1 MKEININHIDIDLDG
16 DGIPEKYILK
26 DKTLNA
32 LFQTLANIAFSSD
45 YNDLINQPTSLPASD
60 VYEWAKN
67 IAKPEYTKNEIGL
80 ENVDN
85 TSDLNKPVSIAQQK
99 AIDDAYANSNGYTD
113 QKISE
118 LINGAPTSLDTL
130 GELAKAMTDNADV
143 VSALEQAIGSKANQN
158 EFDSHVGND
167 TIHITSSERNKWN
180 SAISGTDDT
189 KDNIVS
195 FTSND
200 TTNPISWSDVS
211 ALTSGE
217 KHTSIFTKISTMFKN
232 IRYLYKLI
240 GTTDISAIGNGTVTG
255 GLSALNSNFINCLK
269 KSDVVNN
276 LTTTTTNVPLSA
288 SQGKVLNDKLSN
300 LISNSIYTTT
310 QKKST
315 GSDGTINTGLRVS
328 ARILLGAYDNNN
340 GAYILIPFIYLG
352 VWYLKAVSS
361 GNLQSIQNVEISYS
375 LILKDINS

>member
-1 MKEININHIDIDLDG
+1 MKEVNINHIEIDLDG

-26 DKTLNA
+26 DKALNA
-32 LFQTLANIAFSSD
+32 LFLTLANIAFSSD
-45 YNDLINQPTSLPASD
+45 YNDLINQPDSLPASD

-130 GELAKAMTDNADV
+130 GELAKAMTDNEDV
-143 VSALEQAIGSKANQN
+143 VAALKQSIGSKANKN

-167 TIHITSSERNKWN
+167 TIHITSSERTKWN
-180 SAISGTDDT
+180 NAISGTDDT
-189 KDNIVS
+189 KDNVVS
-195 FTSND
+195 FTNND
-200 TTNPISWSDVS
+200 TTNPTSWSDISV
-211 ALTSGE
+211 LTSGE

-240 GTTDISAIGNGTVTG
+240 GTTDISAIGNGTITG
-255 GLSALNSNFINCLK
+255 GLSTLNSNFLNYQRAFKAMDKIVTVGENGDCGLGLYS
-269 KSDVVNN
+269 SDIEIVKVVP
-276 LTTTTTNVPLSA
+276 LTWISVGLYLVNGEWGIHTTNV
-288 SQGKVLNDKLSN
+288 
-300 LISNSIYTTT
+300 NSTFAIVITY
-310 QKKST
+310 
-315 GSDGTINTGLRVS
+315 
-328 ARILLGAYDNNN
+328 YD
-340 GAYILIPFIYLG
+340 
-352 VWYLKAVSS
+352 VK
-361 GNLQSIQNVEISYS
+361 
-375 LILKDINS
+375 

>member
-1 MKEININHIDIDLDG
+1 MNEIDINHIEIDLDG

-26 DKTLNA
+26 DKALNA
-32 LFQTLANIAFSSD
+32 LFLTLANIAFSSD
-45 YNDLINQPTSLPASD
+45 YNDLINQPDSLPASD

-130 GELAKAMTDNADV
+130 GELAKAMTDNEDV
-143 VSALEQAIGSKANQN
+143 VAALEQSIGSKANKN

-167 TIHITSSERNKWN
+167 TIHITSSERTKWN
-180 SAISGTDDT
+180 NAISGTDDT
-189 KDNIVS
+189 KDNVVS
-195 FTSND
+195 FTNND
-200 TTNPISWSDVS
+200 TSNPTSWSDISV
-211 ALTSGE
+211 LTSGE

-240 GTTDISAIGNGTVTG
+240 GTTDISAIGNGTITG
-255 GLSALNSNFINCLK
+255 GLSTLNSNFEINE
-269 KSDVVNN
+269 VINN
-276 LTTTTTNVPLSA
+276 DILFTRVGNIVTMSSQGNWTLYGTVTIPEGFRPKNKTIIIVKNTTNDNTSFVW
-288 SQGKVLNDKLSN
+288 LNALADQYS
-300 LISNSIYTTT
+300 
-310 QKKST
+310 
-315 GSDGTINTGLRVS
+315 
-328 ARILLGAYDNNN
+328 NNN
-340 GAYILIPFIYLG
+340 YVYVYGTWIA
-352 VWYLKAVSS
+352 
-361 GNLQSIQNVEISYS
+361 E
-375 LILKDINS
+375 

>member
-1 MKEININHIDIDLDG
+1 MKEVNINHIEMDLDG
-16 DGIPEKYILK
+16 DGIPEKYILN
-26 DKTLNA
+26 DKALNA

-45 YNDLINQPTSLPASD
+45 YNDLINQPDSLPASD

-189 KDNIVS
+189 KDNVVS
-195 FTSND
+195 FTNND
-200 TTNPISWSDVS
+200 TTNPTSWSDVS

-255 GLSALNSNFINCLK
+255 GLSALNSNLNNLIYTKDVQIYFNPGSSRGLWEFGIDSTKFLNAY
-269 KSDVVNN
+269 VVNQGSTEVELSFHSYESGIYISSSITGQE
-276 LTTTTTNVPLSA
+276 LTVRF
-288 SQGKVLNDKLSN
+288 VLYK
-300 LISNSIYTTT
+300 
-310 QKKST
+310 
-315 GSDGTINTGLRVS
+315 
-328 ARILLGAYDNNN
+328 
-340 GAYILIPFIYLG
+340 
-352 VWYLKAVSS
+352 
-361 GNLQSIQNVEISYS
+361 
-375 LILKDINS
+375 

>member
-1 MKEININHIDIDLDG
+1 MKEVNINHIEMDLDG

-26 DKTLNA
+26 DKALNA

-45 YNDLINQPTSLPASD
+45 YNDLINQPDSLPASD

-118 LINGAPTSLDTL
+118 L
-130 GELAKAMTDNADV
+130 
-143 VSALEQAIGSKANQN
+143 EQAIGSKANQN
-158 EFDSHVGND
+158 EFDSHVGNN

-195 FTSND
+195 FTNND
-200 TTNPISWSDVS
+200 TTNPTSWSDVS

-255 GLSALNSNFINCLK
+255 GLSALNSNLTQNFIKFKTIERYIEFNNTDIYNIGYIDTDFGITKDRVLGLFAIVTNANTYPL
-269 KSDVVNN
+269 VV
-276 LTTTTTNVPLSA
+276 TTFYVANEFGVKMPVVYN
-288 SQGKVLNDKLSN
+288 QGLAFRITVLYK
-300 LISNSIYTTT
+300 
-310 QKKST
+310 
-315 GSDGTINTGLRVS
+315 
-328 ARILLGAYDNNN
+328 
-340 GAYILIPFIYLG
+340 
-352 VWYLKAVSS
+352 
-361 GNLQSIQNVEISYS
+361 
-375 LILKDINS
+375 

>member
-195 FTSND
+195 FTNND
-200 TTNPISWSDVS
+200 TTNPTSWSDVS

-240 GTTDISAIGNGTVTG
+240 GTTDISAIGNGTITG
-255 GLSALNSNFINCLK
+255 GLSTLNSNLDKKATGYFGSVVLTHCKIGYQTIVLDFSTSEKLK
-269 KSDVVNN
+269 TFSIESNIKTLLDVI
-276 LTTTTTNVPLSA
+276 TSLST
-288 SQGKVLNDKLSN
+288 G
-300 LISNSIYTTT
+300 YTTLKPVVAIQSIDNENKT
-310 QKKST
+310 FTVAYSA
-315 GSDGTINTGLRVS
+315 DAEFTINVHC
-328 ARILLGAYDNNN
+328 LLFGA
-340 GAYILIPFIYLG
+340 
-352 VWYLKAVSS
+352 
-361 GNLQSIQNVEISYS
+361 
-375 LILKDINS
+375 

>member
-1 MKEININHIDIDLDG
+1 MKEVNINHIEMDLDG
-16 DGIPEKYILK
+16 DGIPEKYILN
-26 DKTLNA
+26 DKALNA

-45 YNDLINQPTSLPASD
+45 YNDLINQPDSLPASD

-99 AIDDAYANSNGYTD
+99 AIDDAYTNSNGYTD

-143 VSALEQAIGSKANQN
+143 VSALEQVIGSKANSN

-195 FTSND
+195 FTNND
-200 TTNPISWSDVS
+200 TTNPTSWSDVS

-255 GLSALNSNFINCLK
+255 GLSALNSNFK
-269 KSDVVNN
+269 KSEILSKTFECTVNQNGIHVLDLQADIELALQIRLNQPNYFATVRSLTSGAWYVVVEN
-276 LTTTTTNVPLSA
+276 
-288 SQGKVLNDKLSN
+288 
-300 LISNSIYTTT
+300 Y
-310 QKKST
+310 
-315 GSDGTINTGLRVS
+315 DGTRAANVTVS
-328 ARILLGAYDNNN
+328 GTVY
-340 GAYILIPFIYLG
+340 Y
-352 VWYLKAVSS
+352 VVK
-361 GNLQSIQNVEISYS
+361 
-375 LILKDINS
+375 

>member
-1 MKEININHIDIDLDG
+1 MKEININHIDMDLDG

-26 DKTLNA
+26 DKALNSS
-32 LFQTLANIAFSSD
+32 FQTLANIAFSSD
-45 YNDLINQPTSLPASD
+45 YNDLINRPTSLPASD
-60 VYEWAKN
+60 VYEWAKS

-143 VSALEQAIGSKANQN
+143 VSALEQAIGSKANKN

-167 TIHITSSERNKWN
+167 TIHITSSERTKWN

-189 KDNIVS
+189 KDNVVS
-195 FTSND
+195 FTNND
-200 TTNPISWSDVS
+200 TTNPTSWSDVS
-211 ALTSGE
+211 VLTSGE

-255 GLSALNSNFINCLK
+255 GLSALDS
-269 KSDVVNN
+269 N
-276 LTTTTTNVPLSA
+276 LTKYAKFKDISVDTDSEGNAPIGSISGLIPLSCIPITV
-288 SQGKVLNDKLSN
+288 G
-300 LISNSIYTTT
+300 
-310 QKKST
+310 
-315 GSDGTINTGLRVS
+315 VS
-328 ARILLGAYDNNN
+328 M
-340 GAYILIPFIYLG
+340 
-352 VWYLKAVSS
+352 
-361 GNLQSIQNVEISYS
+361 S
-375 LILKDINS
+375 LIVCNGYGIYYVKTDAYNTKITVRVTYTDYQ

>member
-1 MKEININHIDIDLDG
+1 MKEVNINHIDIDLDG

-26 DKTLNA
+26 DKALNA
-32 LFQTLANIAFSSD
+32 LFLTLANIAFSSD
-45 YNDLINQPTSLPASD
+45 YNDLINQPDSLPASD

-130 GELAKAMTDNADV
+130 GELAKAMTDNEDV
-143 VSALEQAIGSKANQN
+143 VAALEQSIGSKANKN

-167 TIHITSSERNKWN
+167 TIHITSSERTKWN
-180 SAISGTDDT
+180 NAISGTDDT
-189 KDNIVS
+189 KDNVVS
-195 FTSND
+195 FTNND
-200 TTNPISWSDVS
+200 TSNPTSWSDISV
-211 ALTSGE
+211 LTSGE

-240 GTTDISAIGNGTVTG
+240 GTTDISAIGNGTITG
-255 GLSALNSNFINCLK
+255 GLSTLNSNLVNKLPSFIRCVNI
-269 KSDVVNN
+269 KSNSSYSIPSSNIDKSESGLVVVTCINTNYLYFGVLQNGWQAKGIKPIIAVGLSATYDGNN
-276 LTTTTTNVPLSA
+276 LTITN
-288 SQGKVLNDKLSN
+288 
-300 LISNSIYTTT
+300 T
-310 QKKST
+310 
-315 GSDGTINTGLRVS
+315 
-328 ARILLGAYDNNN
+328 
-340 GAYILIPFIYLG
+340 
-352 VWYLKAVSS
+352 SS
-361 GNLQSIQNVEISYS
+361 GEMDFYIFFMNF
-375 LILKDINS
+375 K

>member
-1 MKEININHIDIDLDG
+1 MKEVNINHIDIDLDG

-195 FTSND
+195 FTNND
-200 TTNPISWSDVS
+200 TTNPTSWSDVS

-255 GLSALNSNFINCLK
+255 GLSALNSNFSK
-269 KSDVVNN
+269 HKYVVGARGGIITASSTTGWHTIT
-276 LTTTTTNVPLSA
+276 LTFTNMETLETAVAMQKYPNQ
-288 SQGKVLNDKLSN
+288 SQKAIVLTDL
-300 LISNSIYTTT
+300 
-310 QKKST
+310 
-315 GSDGTINTGLRVS
+315 
-328 ARILLGAYDNNN
+328 
-340 GAYILIPFIYLG
+340 
-352 VWYLKAVSS
+352 S
-361 GNLQSIQNVEISYS
+361 GNQAEFGYYGS
-375 LILKDINS
+375 LSTDLNIIAIGIGIAK

>member
-1 MKEININHIDIDLDG
+1 MKEVNINHIEMDLDG
-16 DGIPEKYILK
+16 DGIPEKYILN
-26 DKTLNA
+26 DKALNA

-45 YNDLINQPTSLPASD
+45 YNDLINQPDSLPASD

-118 LINGAPTSLDTL
+118 LIN
-130 GELAKAMTDNADV
+130 
-143 VSALEQAIGSKANQN
+143 
-158 EFDSHVGND
+158 ND

-189 KDNIVS
+189 KDNVVS

-200 TTNPISWSDVS
+200 TTNPTSWSDVS

-255 GLSALNSNFINCLK
+255 GLSALNSNFK
-269 KSDVVNN
+269 KSEILSKTFECTVKQNGIHVLDLQADIHLALQIRLNQPNYFATVRSLTSGAWYVVVEN
-276 LTTTTTNVPLSA
+276 
-288 SQGKVLNDKLSN
+288 
-300 LISNSIYTTT
+300 Y
-310 QKKST
+310 
-315 GSDGTINTGLRVS
+315 DGTRVP
-328 ARILLGAYDNNN
+328 N
-340 GAYILIPFIYLG
+340 
-352 VWYLKAVSS
+352 VTVS
-361 GNLQSIQNVEISYS
+361 GTVYYVI
-375 LILKDINS
+375 K

>member
-1 MKEININHIDIDLDG
+1 MKEVNINHIDMDLDG

-26 DKTLNA
+26 DKALNA
-32 LFQTLANIAFSSD
+32 LFLTLANIAFSSD
-45 YNDLINQPTSLPASD
+45 YNDLINQPDSLPASD

-130 GELAKAMTDNADV
+130 GELAKAMTDNEDV
-143 VSALEQAIGSKANQN
+143 VAALEQSIGSKANKN

-167 TIHITSSERNKWN
+167 TIHITSSERTKWN
-180 SAISGTDDT
+180 KAISGTDDT
-189 KDNIVS
+189 KDNVVS
-195 FTSND
+195 FTNND
-200 TTNPISWSDVS
+200 TTNPTSWSDVS
-211 ALTSGE
+211 VLTSGE

-240 GTTDISAIGNGTVTG
+240 GTTDISAIGNGTITG
-255 GLSALNSNFINCLK
+255 GLSTLNSNFTVSEDAVMLALFDSTGSIEFTDSLKNYKVIFLVAVYNGYVCATNCQFTKNFLATQYWIACMNDGTVRK
-269 KSDVVNN
+269 IQLLID
-276 LTTTTTNVPLSA
+276 TTTN
-288 SQGKVLNDKLSN
+288 
-300 LISNSIYTTT
+300 
-310 QKKST
+310 KKAE
-315 GSDGTINTGLRVS
+315 VE
-328 ARILLGAYDNNN
+328 Y
-340 GAYILIPFIYLG
+340 FE
-352 VWYLKAVSS
+352 
-361 GNLQSIQNVEISYS
+361 NVTRGYVFGI
-375 LILKDINS
+375 K

>member
-1 MKEININHIDIDLDG
+1 MKEVNINHIDIDLDG

-26 DKTLNA
+26 DKVLNA
-32 LFQTLANIAFSSD
+32 SFQTLANIAFSSD
-45 YNDLINQPTSLPASD
+45 YNDLINQPDSLPASD

-143 VSALEQAIGSKANQN
+143 VSALEQTIGSKANSN

-189 KDNIVS
+189 KDNVVS
-195 FTSND
+195 FTNND
-200 TTNPISWSDVS
+200 TTNPTSWSDVS
-211 ALTSGE
+211 VLTSGE
-217 KHTSIFTKISTMFKN
+217 KHISIFTKISTMFKN

-240 GTTDISAIGNGTVTG
+240 GTTDISAIGNGTITG
-255 GLSALNSNFINCLK
+255 GLSTLNSNLSK
-269 KSDVVNN
+269 KSGTQSNGNAYLNVDAYYVKYGNVVQAYFSIKINSTITPGSTNSMN
-276 LTTTTTNVPLSA
+276 L
-288 SQGKVLNDKLSN
+288 LNLPKPTLQAKAMSCIASN
-300 LISNSIYTTT
+300 LFIGTLNITGQFSLYNIDELATSY
-310 QKKST
+310 ST
-315 GSDGTINTGLRVS
+315 GFNMT
-328 ARILLGAYDNNN
+328 
-340 GAYILIPFIYLG
+340 YLTD
-352 VWYLKAVSS
+352 
-361 GNLQSIQNVEISYS
+361 EI
-375 LILKDINS
+375 

>member
-1 MKEININHIDIDLDG
+1 MNEIDINHIEIDLDG

-26 DKTLNA
+26 DKALNE
-32 LFQTLANIAFSSD
+32 LFLTLANIAFSSD
-45 YNDLINQPTSLPASD
+45 YNDLINQPDSLPASD

-80 ENVDN
+80 ENIDN

-130 GELAKAMTDNADV
+130 GELAKAMTDNEDV
-143 VSALEQAIGSKANQN
+143 VAALEQSIGSKANKN

-167 TIHITSSERNKWN
+167 TIHITSSERTKWN
-180 SAISGTDDT
+180 KAISGTDDT

-195 FTSND
+195 FTNND
-200 TTNPISWSDVS
+200 TTNPTSWSDISV
-211 ALTSGE
+211 LTSGE

-240 GTTDISAIGNGTVTG
+240 GTTDISAIGNGTITG
-255 GLSALNSNFINCLK
+255 GLSTLNSSLNEWK
-269 KSDVVNN
+269 KETIATFDYGR
-276 LTTTTTNVPLSA
+276 LEA
-288 SQGKVLNDKLSN
+288 SYNEFLHLVSIRFYGNDNKTP
-300 LISNSIYTTT
+300 NSIVSVDTRFTP
-310 QKKST
+310 QNEVDAFAVMIHGVSMECGNNKIHLNFNG
-315 GSDGTINTGLRVS
+315 GSWT
-328 ARILLGAYDNNN
+328 AAYFTF
-340 GAYILIPFIYLG
+340 AYI
-352 VWYLKAVSS
+352 
-361 GNLQSIQNVEISYS
+361 
-375 LILKDINS
+375 

>member
-1 MKEININHIDIDLDG
+1 MKEVNINHIDMDLDG
-16 DGIPEKYILK
+16 DGIPEKYIFK
-26 DKTLNA
+26 DKALNA
-32 LFQTLANIAFSSD
+32 LFLTLANIAFSSD
-45 YNDLINQPTSLPASD
+45 YNDLINQPDSLPASD
-60 VYEWAKN
+60 VYEWAKS

-99 AIDDAYANSNGYTD
+99 AI
-113 QKISE
+113 
-118 LINGAPTSLDTL
+118 
-130 GELAKAMTDNADV
+130 ADV

-200 TTNPISWSDVS
+200 TTNPTSWSDVS

-255 GLSALNSNFINCLK
+255 GLSALNSNLTDTGWLK
-269 KSDVVNN
+269 TTEVNGNYVYYRKKNGVVYITRGLNSN
-276 LTTTTTNVPLSA
+276 LTANTDVIIGTLPTGFRPLYPISNNISTTTGTMVIQIQTDGSIKYNS
-288 SQGKVLNDKLSN
+288 SLSN
-300 LISNSIYTTT
+300 YITPYIISFP
-310 QKKST
+310 
-315 GSDGTINTGLRVS
+315 V
-328 ARILLGAYDNNN
+328 
-340 GAYILIPFIYLG
+340 
-352 VWYLKAVSS
+352 
-361 GNLQSIQNVEISYS
+361 
-375 LILKDINS
+375 